1 MTIAIAGLGLIGGS
15 FLKASEKAGYS
26 AKGYHHG
33 ERPDLSDADIIIV
46 AQPPLAIEPWIREN
60 APSFKDGAIVVDV
73 CGVKKPLYEAFRLD
87 FANRK
92 WHFVG
97 GHPMA
102 GKEIGGFA
110 NSTPDLFRGASMI
123 LTPYPYTGRG
133 PLDALEKYFRSIGF
147 SQVVTTTPENHD
159 EMIAF
164 TSQLCHMI
172 SSAYVRE
179 PLAAEH
185 NGYSAGSFRDMVRV
199 GAPDPDV
206 WTELFMLNREKLAA
220 VLVRYIERLEDFREA
235 LSAGDAARIHA
246 ALEKGVAAKHAIA
259 NAYETSKGAASQTAG
274 A

>member
-1 MTIAIAGLGLIGGS
+1 MKIAIAGLGLIGGS
-15 FLKASEKAGYS
+15 FLKASERAGYDV
-26 AKGYHHG
+26 AGFHHG
-33 ERPDLSDADIIIV
+33 EKPDLSDADIVIV

-60 APSFKDGAIVVDV
+60 ERTFKDGAIVVDV
-73 CGVKKPLYEAFRLD
+73 CGVKHHLFDAFRD
-87 FANRK
+87 GFADRH

-102 GKEIGGFA
+102 GKEVGGFA
-110 NSTPDLFRGASMI
+110 NATPDLFVGASMI

-133 PLDALEKYFRSIGF
+133 PLDALDAYFRSIGF
-147 SQVVTTTPENHD
+147 AKIVITTPEHHD

-164 TSQLCHMI
+164 TSQLCHII

-185 NGYSAGSFRDMVRV
+185 DGFSAGSFRDMVRV

-206 WTELFMLNREKLAA
+206 WTELFMLNREKLSA

-235 LSAGDAARIHA
+235 ISAGDAKRIHA
-246 ALEKGVAAKHAIA
+246 ALEKGIPAKHAILA
-259 NAYETSKGAASQTAG
+259 QTR
-274 A
+274 